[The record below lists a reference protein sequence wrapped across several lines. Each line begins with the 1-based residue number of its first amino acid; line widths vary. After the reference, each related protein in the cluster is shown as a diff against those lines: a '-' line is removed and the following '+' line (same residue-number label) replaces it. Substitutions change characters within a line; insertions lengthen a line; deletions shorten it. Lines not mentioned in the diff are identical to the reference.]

1 MTKPNSLDDLLDE
14 KPGQDDEQKNDLPP
28 DADDDAGKTGDG
40 DGTPSDDEGAGG
52 KKDDEGL
59 TGDEKDAVIA
69 ALQKDMAEM
78 RAVWRNDRR
87 QSELLRQQLNDT
99 KKQLEES
106 GTIPPAS
113 KEDEEKLKAAQE
125 KRADELETFL
135 ESMRISQKYGDVDT
149 VVSQA
154 RANDIL
160 EIMGKSWASKNNIS
174 AEQGIRAVTD
184 YVWLQVKN
192 PYRFLYEK
200 IKEAHPDFAKAN
212 PAGGAGKKGAP
223 SIANLDGGSGS
234 GKGTP
239 GGWTSAKIDALPENR
254 LHEVPADVYDKY
266 MKGTLD

>member
-1 MTKPNSLDDLLDE
+1 
-14 KPGQDDEQKNDLPP
+14 
-28 DADDDAGKTGDG
+28 
-40 DGTPSDDEGAGG
+40 
-52 KKDDEGL
+52 
-59 TGDEKDAVIA
+59 
-69 ALQKDMAEM
+69 M

-87 QSELLRQQLNDT
+87 QTELLKQQLNDT

-106 GTIPPAS
+106 GTITPPS
-113 KEDEEKLKAAQE
+113 KEDEEKLKAAQT

-154 RANDIL
+154 RADAIL
-160 EIMGKSWASKNNIS
+160 EIMGKSYASKNNMS

-200 IKEAHPDFAKAN
+200 IKEAHPDFVKA
-212 PAGGAGKKGAP
+212 PKPGDAGKKGAP
-223 SIANLDGGSGS
+223 SIANLDGGSGG